1 METDIA
7 LEDLKAKPICPGPP
21 YKDVMGRYLTLSLFL
36 DMAQTR
42 PVDEIIF
49 RPVFTLFED
58 KPGFINARK
67 TFLDFK
73 DPTGYQWS
81 IKYLGDWNAFLRLLK
96 AEWFRDAFEM
106 WSNELEKLLQQESLQ
121 IIQSISRDPEQA
133 SPVRL
138 QAAKYIANRE
148 WDKRG
153 RGRPSTEDV
162 KGELK
167 RAVDKI
173 SSEQEDFNRMF
184 KPTLIQG
191 GVS

>member
-1 METDIA
+1 MAIEH
-7 LEDLKAKPICPGPP
+7 LNSLQHPVGPP
-21 YKDVMGRYLTLSLFL
+21 YKDVMGRYLTLSLFY

-42 PVDEIIF
+42 PRDEIIYKPIF
-49 RPVFTLFED
+49 SLFED
-58 KPGFINARK
+58 KPGYINARK
-67 TFLDFK
+67 TFLALK

-106 WSNELEKLLQQESLQ
+106 WTNELEKLLQQEALQ

-184 KPTLIQG
+184 KPTVIQG